1 MPLAVLNTTA
11 KAVALQL
18 INNFT
23 INPCD
28 AMPAKYSVTLNEHS
42 VTFK

>member
-11 KAVALQL
+11 KAVALLL
-18 INNFT
+18 ITNLT

-28 AMPAKYSVTLNEHS
+28 AMPAKYSAMLYKHS
-42 VTFK
+42 VIFK